1 MFTLHHATKFMVIA
15 FMFVHP
21 LFVWGNDQASNKQV
35 EEIRTA
41 VERLFGSGYKVK
53 SVKKTDL
60 EYIFEVRINNEL
72 VYVNRE
78 VTHMFIEGQLIQ
90 LSNGKNL
97 TEERKNEILSIN
109 FRDLPFQ
116 QAIVSD
122 FKKSDQ
128 GLSGR

>member
-1 MFTLHHATKFMVIA
+1 MFTLHHATKFLVIA

-60 EYIFEVRINNEL
+60 EYIFEVL
-72 VYVNRE
+72 S
-78 VTHMFIEGQLIQ
+78 LIH
-90 LSNGKNL
+90 
-97 TEERKNEILSIN
+97 I
-109 FRDLPFQ
+109 
-116 QAIVSD
+116 
-122 FKKSDQ
+122 
-128 GLSGR
+128 